1 MKSIFFIIC
10 FLIQLSPIMANDDR
24 TVTDLYNHKKV
35 AYKTVYTEIKNS
47 SFNLFE
53 PIDLTYPQLREKN
66 GINNINV
73 INRKLQQYC
82 ESVIKTD
89 SFKFEF
95 QEHAKLTFIN
105 SIKNLE
111 RRSHYSID
119 LHDYYE
125 NFLPEINDINFSF
138 SFLFDD
144 LLKLNVEY
152 VYHLG
157 SGKFDE
163 NTYSYTKSYY
173 ISLKNGKTYLSNSLF
188 DESKISQLENYLKTK
203 ANILYKSISL
213 DEKSES
219 QNSEEGYEEER
230 YEEEGYEEE
239 EEGSY
244 VEPEVPESDMPLLL
258 SNLDFQITPLY
269 VSFRI
274 PDDSPYTSN
283 FKGQGVFLY
292 LDINELTPFINLSGP
307 LKAIGYFE
315 KKYTTNRTNAN
326 IYKEQHS
333 FWQPMDNYIQ
343 DTPFIH
349 GPKGV
354 KSITYFVTHEH
365 NNSKNV
371 SSPRMSSK
379 KIFNTRGL
387 LEKKESYS
395 EGMVYYIINYFYDT
409 NDRLVRQENLNLSSE
424 KSDISDF
431 IYDKKGNLIMHTHK
445 DEYNMITE
453 KVYYYRG
460 DTVFEDCRDKN
471 APFERRI
478 NIYTINK
485 YGKIITSYTWGE
497 ESQFFD
503 IYDRDKK
510 MATVNSRYP
519 KLYNTLFCYSTDGRL
534 LTYEYDHDRK
544 LYEFIYS
551 ADNKLTKIEHIQG
564 QRVVE
569 RSEYSYGEN
578 GLPVKITRCEGIY
591 NYYDFNNKN
600 HYILEY
606 EFY

>member
-24 TVTDLYNHKKV
+24 TVTDLYTQKKV
-35 AYKTVYTEIKNS
+35 VYKTVYTEIKKS

-53 PIDLTYPQLREKN
+53 PIDLNYPQLRENN
-66 GINNINV
+66 GINNINE

-89 SFKFEF
+89 SFKLEF
-95 QEHAKLTFIN
+95 SEHAKHAIEV

-111 RRSHYSID
+111 RRSYYSID
-119 LHDYYE
+119 RHNSYE
-125 NFLPEINDINFSF
+125 NFLPEISDIDFSF

-157 SGKFDE
+157 SGKYDE

-173 ISLKNGKTYLSNSLF
+173 ISLKNGRTYHSNSLF
-188 DESKISQLENYLKTK
+188 NESKISQLENYLKSK
-203 ANILYKSISL
+203 ANVLYKSISL
-213 DEKSES
+213 AEKSED
-219 QNSEEGYEEER
+219 QNLEEGSEGEGYEGEE
-230 YEEEGYEEE
+230 YDGDEEAPYA
-239 EEGSY
+239 
-244 VEPEVPESDMPLLL
+244 EPKISESDMPLRLN
-258 SNLDFQITPLY
+258 NLDFQITPLY

-274 PDDSPYTSN
+274 QDYSPCTSN
-283 FKGQGVFLY
+283 FKGQGIYLY
-292 LDINELTPFINLSGP
+292 LDINEITPFMNLSGP
-307 LKAIGYFE
+307 LKAMSHFE

-326 IYKEQHS
+326 IYKELHS
-333 FWQPMDNYIQ
+333 FWQPMDNFLQ

-349 GPKGV
+349 GQKGV
-354 KSITYFVTHEH
+354 KSIVYFVTNEH
-365 NNSKNV
+365 NNSKNIP
-371 SSPRMSSK
+371 SPRMSFK
-379 KIFNTRGL
+379 EFFNTKGL
-387 LEKKESYS
+387 LEKKEIYS
-395 EGMVYYIINYFYDT
+395 EGLVYHRINYFYDT
-409 NDRLVRQENLNLSSE
+409 NDRLVRQEDLKPDSD

-431 IYDKKGNLIMHTHK
+431 IYDKKGNLIRHTQK
-445 DEYNMITE
+445 DEYNKITE
-453 KVYYYRG
+453 TVYYYRG
-460 DTVFEDCRDKN
+460 DTVFEDYREKS

-478 NIYTINK
+478 SIYAINK

-497 ESQFFD
+497 ELQFIN

-534 LTYEYDHDRK
+534 LTYEYDNDRK
-544 LYEFIYS
+544 LYEFIYNTE
-551 ADNKLTKIEHIQG
+551 NKLTRIENIQG
-564 QRVVE
+564 QRVVA
-569 RSEYSYGEN
+569 RSEYYYGEN

-591 NYYDFNNKN
+591 NYYDFNNKH
-600 HYILEY
+600 HYTLEY